1 MLVLTI
7 SRQVLATSHA
17 LAPHT
22 AKISAG
28 DSPTV
33 CAHHFLEPLLW
44 MKPEMSKGTIS
55 GKLECPKCSSKVGS
69 YAWQG
74 LKCSCGGWVV
84 PGISVARG
92 KVDEV
97 KVPRANLAIS

>member
-1 MLVLTI
+1 MRVLTTYI
-7 SRQVLATSHA
+7 SRQILATSHA
-17 LAPHT
+17 LVPHIPRILT
-22 AKISAG
+22 D
-28 DSPTV
+28 DSPAV

-44 MKPEMSKGTIS
+44 MKPAMSKGKIS

-74 LKCSCGGWVV
+74 IKCSCSGWVV

-97 KVPRANLAIS
+97 KVPRH